1 MVRLFSSSSLSLAVP
16 IDSLSSSDSYL
27 IYSDSCGLPSLL
39 IVIESIDFKSRLM
52 SCLGLDL
59 VDDVYLLLLHVLSF
73 LIVLSTMFL
82 QKLRFVECGSYWLSE
97 YIIGGLCV
105 VCILHCLLKSC
116 FHLYIN
122 LFLSY
127 LLALF
132 GNRLHHH
139 QGAGDSDAVPRTEPN
154 RS

>member
-82 QKLRFVECGSYWLSE
+82 
-97 YIIGGLCV
+97 
-105 VCILHCLLKSC
+105 
-116 FHLYIN
+116 
-122 LFLSY
+122 
-127 LLALF
+127 
-132 GNRLHHH
+132 
-139 QGAGDSDAVPRTEPN
+139 
-154 RS
+154 